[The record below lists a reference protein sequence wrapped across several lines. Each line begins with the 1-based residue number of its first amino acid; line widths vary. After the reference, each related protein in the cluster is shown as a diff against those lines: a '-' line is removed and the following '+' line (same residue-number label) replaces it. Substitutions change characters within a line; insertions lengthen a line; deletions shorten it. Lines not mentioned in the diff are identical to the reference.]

1 MKKHIRTAAYLAA
14 LYQLFILVH
23 IALLLFF
30 PSVNPSFMIS
40 LEGLL
45 ALGWF
50 GWCFHKGLHEFTGKA
65 PFAGALGVV
74 YAVLRFSSDLLNNL
88 DLSLNLQATLQLL
101 ITAETAFLGMLSIL
115 LIAHHNLP
123 YEGPE
128 L

>member
-1 MKKHIRTAAYLAA
+1 
-14 LYQLFILVH
+14 
-23 IALLLFF
+23 
-30 PSVNPSFMIS
+30 MIS

-74 YAVLRFSSDLLNNL
+74 YAVLRFSSDLLNHL